1 MKFLIFLLIGTLIFG
16 IQFPAYLFLFSLFA
30 FVVFSLIILSLFRG
44 SSAFKIYT
52 NRPFGEYQD
61 ANDEFVR
68 EPKKIDA
75 DIFSDEELFVR
86 RDEPDIF
93 EEEGEI
99 IDLPASALRKDD

>member
-1 MKFLIFLLIGTLIFG
+1 MALDFEDCVFDLDITPKAFLCC
-16 IQFPAYLFLFSLFA
+16 
-30 FVVFSLIILSLFRG
+30 
-44 SSAFKIYT
+44 
-52 NRPFGEYQD
+52 EYQD

-75 DIFSDEELFVR
+75 DIFSDEEFFVR